1 MMTWLAGL
9 VAGFAFDVK
18 IDRSWAVGRLLF
30 HHLNRDS
37 ILGPNVNLTHVLHL
51 IVG

>member
-30 HHLNRDS
+30 HLNRNGV
-37 ILGPNVNLTHVLHL
+37 LGPNVNLTHVLHL